1 MEHIRRFR
9 NPILIGVGT
18 LVAAIVIFMAFIS
31 PEGNKLASLRAQESQ
46 LQSQQTRLT
55 SQIAMLKREKAQMAS
70 NCQKLTTD
78 IAEIPGTPDV
88 DSFLRQVTALA
99 VSSGDPNTPSI
110 SVTQAPST
118 GAAGAAGG
126 AAGAGVSAVA
136 VTFTLSGTYGQMTA
150 FIHGLDAF
158 PRLFT
163 VSTITITGGPAAAGG
178 APVDPATPGYTLS
191 LAGDIYY
198 SIGRQDVCSSSA
210 APSGAT
216 TAAAH

>member
-18 LVAAIVIFMAFIS
+18 FVAAIVIFMAFIS
-31 PEGNKLASLRAQESQ
+31 PEGNKLSSLHAQQGQ
-46 LQSQQTRLT
+46 LQSQQTRLA
-55 SQIAMLKREKAQMAS
+55 SQIALLKREKAQMAS

-78 IAEIPGTPDV
+78 IAKIPGTPDV

-110 SVTQAPST
+110 SVTQAPN
-118 GAAGAAGG
+118 GG
-126 AAGAGVSAVA
+126 GAGVSAVV
-136 VTFTLSGTYGQMTA
+136 VTFTLSGTYGQMTS
-150 FIHGLDAF
+150 FLHGLDAF

-163 VSTITITGGPAAAGG
+163 VSTITITGGAAASGG
-178 APVDPATPGYTLS
+178 TPVDPSTAGYTLS

-198 SIGRQDVCSSSA
+198 SIGRQDVCSGVA
-210 APSGAT
+210 ASSGAT
-216 TAAAH
+216 TTAAH

>member
-9 NPILIGVGT
+9 NPILIGAGT
-18 LVAAIVIFMAFIS
+18 FVAAIVLFMAFIS
-31 PEGNKLASLRAQESQ
+31 PEGNKLSSLHAQQTQ
-46 LQSQQTRLT
+46 LQSQQTRLA
-55 SQIAMLKREKAQMAS
+55 SQIALLKREKAQMAS

-110 SVTQAPST
+110 SVTQAPNS
-118 GAAGAAGG
+118 GG
-126 AAGAGVSAVA
+126 TGVSAVA

-150 FIHGLDAF
+150 FLHGLDAF

-178 APVDPATPGYTLS
+178 APVDPAAAGYTLT
-191 LAGDIYY
+191 LGGDIYY
-198 SIGRQDVCSSSA
+198 SIGRQDVCHGVA

-216 TAAAH
+216 TTAAH

>member
-1 MEHIRRFR
+1 
-9 NPILIGVGT
+9 
-18 LVAAIVIFMAFIS
+18 
-31 PEGNKLASLRAQESQ
+31 
-46 LQSQQTRLT
+46 
-55 SQIAMLKREKAQMAS
+55 MAS
-70 NCQKLTTD
+70 NCKKLTTD

-118 GAAGAAGG
+118 GAS
-126 AAGAGVSAVA
+126 AGVSAVL

-150 FIHGLDAF
+150 FLHGLDAF

-178 APVDPATPGYTLS
+178 APVDPATAGYTLT

-198 SIGRQDVCSSSA
+198 SIGRQDVCSGVA

-216 TAAAH
+216 TTAAH